1 MNYYLDAA
9 KFQIYE
15 KDFYI
20 LPTIRV
26 LVDNLVY
33 VKKNIAIEF
42 HWLVFHGRL
51 LFLSNRW

>member
-1 MNYYLDAA
+1 MDYYLDGAE
-9 KFQIYE
+9 FQIYE
-15 KDFYI
+15 KDFYV

-26 LVDNLVY
+26 LVDNLVC
-33 VKKNIAIEF
+33 VKKNIAVEF